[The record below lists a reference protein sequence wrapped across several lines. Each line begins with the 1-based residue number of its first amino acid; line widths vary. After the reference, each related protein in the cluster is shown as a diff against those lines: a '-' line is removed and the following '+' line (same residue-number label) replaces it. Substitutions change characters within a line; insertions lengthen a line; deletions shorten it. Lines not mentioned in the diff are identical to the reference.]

1 MLLRSII
8 CKEGMR
14 CPPPSPH
21 VGLNRLLPWC
31 GIPRISRGDGI
42 DIQLE
47 GSKFIIEDVQP
58 WPAEAED
65 SKLQSG
71 AFMQMLLGCL
81 EWPPSKSQHPKCKPP
96 WSVKFTG
103 SVCACWLPQQGS
115 GRAALTSRQPYLQ
128 TLRPS
133 GLLQYQS

>member
-1 MLLRSII
+1 MVFQINVLQRVAAMQDHLQRGNALPS
-8 CKEGMR
+8 
-14 CPPPSPH
+14 PLPPS
-21 VGLNRLLPWC
+21 LDRLLPWC

-47 GSKFIIEDVQP
+47 GSKFIIKDVQP

-81 EWPPSKSQHPKCKPP
+81 EWPPNKSQYPECKPP
-96 WSVKFTG
+96 WWSV
-103 SVCACWLPQQGS
+103 
-115 GRAALTSRQPYLQ
+115 
-128 TLRPS
+128 
-133 GLLQYQS
+133 